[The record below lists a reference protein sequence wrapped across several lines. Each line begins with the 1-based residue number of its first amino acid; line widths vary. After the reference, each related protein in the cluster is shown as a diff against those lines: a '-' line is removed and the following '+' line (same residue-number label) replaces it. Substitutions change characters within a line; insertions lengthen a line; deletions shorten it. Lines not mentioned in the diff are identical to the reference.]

1 MSYLIA
7 HKGTGEIIKRGLTL
21 DETASVLGKKNV
33 QALDH
38 VERNRFSHG
47 WLYARDEDR
56 FDPNEKIRSLFP
68 IVVVDTW
75 NYAIVAFPCVAKV
88 TADLGFSRNRLVQAE
103 RRGGLIDD
111 RYRVYFL
118 RQVGMLTRL
127 NKLGIK
133 YMEVQL

>member
-21 DETASVLGKKNV
+21 DETASALGRKNV

-47 WLYARDEDR
+47 WLYARDEDG
-56 FDPNEKIRSLFP
+56 FDQNEKIQSLFP
-68 IVVVDTW
+68 VVIADTQH
-75 NYAIVAFPCVAKV
+75 YSIVAFPCVAKV
-88 TADLGFSRNRLVQAE
+88 TADLGFSRNRIVQAE